1 MKTRGGPKPG
11 RSVPCPRISGKETRS
26 LILDTVE
33 KARLSAP
40 HSTSLEARGW
50 TSGRGSV
57 VRRLPAWVGRFG
69 LMAGPHQY
77 GLWCEP
83 LPAPG
88 DTFPSQMSL
97 DVPPGRYM
105 VEILDAATLNW
116 VSRESAEGALLVAG
130 LPYTGNPVLAWIR
143 NIGHLSREA
152 SF

>member
-1 MKTRGGPKPG
+1 
-11 RSVPCPRISGKETRS
+11 
-26 LILDTVE
+26 
-33 KARLSAP
+33 
-40 HSTSLEARGW
+40 
-50 TSGRGSV
+50 
-57 VRRLPAWVGRFG
+57 
-69 LMAGPHQY
+69 
-77 GLWCEP
+77 
-83 LPAPG
+83 
-88 DTFPSQMSL
+88 MSL